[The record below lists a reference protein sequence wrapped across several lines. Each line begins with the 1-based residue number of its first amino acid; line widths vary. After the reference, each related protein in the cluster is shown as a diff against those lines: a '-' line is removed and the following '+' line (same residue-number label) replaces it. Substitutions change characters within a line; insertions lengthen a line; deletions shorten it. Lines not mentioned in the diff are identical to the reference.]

1 MKQAHMRS
9 ICLLALVVV
18 VMHVLAGCGNT
29 DATPTFSQPTLAASN
44 TTDTEQV
51 TLRITGL
58 S

>member
-1 MKQAHMRS
+1 MQQAPMRT
-9 ICLLALVVV
+9 IYLLALVTV

-29 DATPTFSQPTLAASN
+29 DVTPETSRVTLAVSN
-44 TTDTEQV
+44 TTDTAQV